1 MWARPAEVARPDTG
15 TAGAA
20 AQLKQLCGV
29 VTSCSCT
36 AQHSTAEAAVWRGY
50 FLLLQLVSYQLWWA
64 CILPAVVWLLSA
76 PAAYML
82 PAVVWLLPL
91 TIPAPAAYI
100 LPAVVWLLPAPAAY
114 ILAAVVWLLP
124 VTSLAAVDSS
134 WVAVFSSFA
143 PCCFPFLP

>member
-20 AQLKQLCGV
+20 AQLKQLGGV

-64 CILPAVVWLLSA
+64 CILPAVVWLL
-76 PAAYML
+76 
-82 PAVVWLLPL
+82 
-91 TIPAPAAYI
+91 
-100 LPAVVWLLPAPAAY
+100 
-114 ILAAVVWLLP
+114 P